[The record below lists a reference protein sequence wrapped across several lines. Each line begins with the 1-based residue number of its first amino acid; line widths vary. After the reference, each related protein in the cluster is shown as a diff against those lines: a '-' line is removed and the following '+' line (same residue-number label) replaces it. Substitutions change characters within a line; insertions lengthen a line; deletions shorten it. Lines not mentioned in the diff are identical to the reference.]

1 MPAACCGGSLAGR
14 SGVRRSAELEGM
26 LRGPLGDPGLRL
38 GFWQAGTLEWVD
50 ADGTQ
55 LAPPRSDQR
64 LTEVDLDGRAAIAI
78 VHDQQLVD
86 DPELLR
92 AAGAVAL
99 LALQNAE
106 LDAAWKDSVS
116 ALADSRARLTR
127 ASDTERR
134 KLERDLHD
142 GAQQRLLAALIR
154 LSAVDELTGD
164 TGEVQRQVAAARA
177 ELETAIDELR
187 DLARG
192 IYPTVLA
199 EIGLAG
205 ALQSVALRSP
215 ERVTVQA
222 TDQRFAPELEVAFY
236 YCCLEA
242 VQNALKHAGS
252 EAHTS
257 IRLSTTD
264 HELRLEVRDT
274 GPGFD
279 PTARHDGLGLQS
291 MQDRLGAVGGRVEIG
306 SRVGRGTVVTA
317 RAPIASRSNLDALR
331 ALTPPAEVAAWGR
344 KLRLSITRRER
355 RRLDR
360 RGRAERDRPA
370 LGLLRRII
378 TIGADCQ
385 RDQIG
390 DDHSHDDQGF
400 IAGAGVDG
408 QEGGDD
414 RPGQTAV
421 RGSMRSPP
429 QNPPPPPGPERIPEG
444 GTPGCPPQLRG

>member
-1 MPAACCGGSLAGR
+1 MACLLVWRFITGTPPRRRALAIGGPVALVFLLMQVSYRTLFLVAPNGLAPGARPVQDVLQWTLAGAR
-14 SGVRRSAELEGM
+14 SLVWYGFLFALISAELYAGRVLRRLVGRSLGRPSFRQLEGM

-164 TGEVQRQVAAARA
+164 TGEVSGRSRRRARNSKPRSTSYGTSHVA
-177 ELETAIDELR
+177 
-187 DLARG
+187 
-192 IYPTVLA
+192 
-199 EIGLAG
+199 
-205 ALQSVALRSP
+205 
-215 ERVTVQA
+215 
-222 TDQRFAPELEVAFY
+222 
-236 YCCLEA
+236 
-242 VQNALKHAGS
+242 
-252 EAHTS
+252 S
-257 IRLSTTD
+257 IR
-264 HELRLEVRDT
+264 
-274 GPGFD
+274 PFW
-279 PTARHDGLGLQS
+279 P
-291 MQDRLGAVGGRVEIG
+291 
-306 SRVGRGTVVTA
+306 
-317 RAPIASRSNLDALR
+317 
-331 ALTPPAEVAAWGR
+331 
-344 KLRLSITRRER
+344 
-355 RRLDR
+355 RLDS
-360 RGRAERDRPA
+360 RA
-370 LGLLRRII
+370 
-378 TIGADCQ
+378 
-385 RDQIG
+385 
-390 DDHSHDDQGF
+390 
-400 IAGAGVDG
+400 
-408 QEGGDD
+408 
-414 RPGQTAV
+414 
-421 RGSMRSPP
+421 RSS
-429 QNPPPPPGPERIPEG
+429 R
-444 GTPGCPPQLRG
+444 